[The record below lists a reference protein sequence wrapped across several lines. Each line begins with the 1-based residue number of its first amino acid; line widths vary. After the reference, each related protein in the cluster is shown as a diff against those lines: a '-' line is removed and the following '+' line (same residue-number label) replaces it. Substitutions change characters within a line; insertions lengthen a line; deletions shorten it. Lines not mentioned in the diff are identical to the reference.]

1 MKKASIVLPCYNDEL
16 SIKPST
22 ERIMNILNVLQY
34 SYEIILIEDA
44 SNDNSKKEIKKLA
57 KQYPKI
63 IHAYYHDINV
73 GRGGTVKEGILKA
86 HGEIVGFLDIDLE
99 VSENYLPA
107 FIRSIDNG
115 FDVAT
120 GTRIYKIDPSAILRF
135 IGSLGYSILVRALL
149 GLPFKDTEAGYKFFN
164 RGKILKVLKSV
175 KDKKWFFD
183 TEILARSY
191 MNNLKIS
198 EIPILFQRRPEKKS
212 TVKLFRDSCLYF
224 VKLLEFKNKMKKNEK
239 N

>member
-1 MKKASIVLPCYNDEL
+1 MKKVSVVLPCYNDGL
-16 SIKPST
+16 SIKLST
-22 ERIMNILNVLQY
+22 ERIINILSVLKY
-34 SYEIILIEDA
+34 SYEIILIDDA
-44 SNDNSKKEIKKLA
+44 STDSSKNEIKKLA
-57 KQYPKI
+57 KLYPKI
-63 IHAYYHDINV
+63 IHDYYHDLNV

-107 FIRSIDNG
+107 FIRSIDIG
-115 FDVAT
+115 SDVAT
-120 GTRIYKIDPSAILRF
+120 GIRVYKIYFSSLLRF
-135 IGSLGYSILVRALL
+135 IGSLGYSMLVRTLL

-164 RGKILKVLKSV
+164 RRKILKVLKEV
-175 KDKKWFFD
+175 KDLRWFFD
-183 TEILARSY
+183 TEILARSH

-212 TVKLFRDSCLYF
+212 TVKLFRDSWEYF
-224 VKLLEFKNKMKKNEK
+224 VRLLEFKNEMKKNEK

>member
-1 MKKASIVLPCYNDEL
+1 MKKVSVVLPCYNDGL
-16 SIKPST
+16 SIKLST
-22 ERIMNILNVLQY
+22 ERIINILSVLKY
-34 SYEIILIEDA
+34 SYEIILIDDA
-44 SNDNSKKEIKKLA
+44 SSDNSRREIQKMSRR
-57 KQYPKI
+57 YPKI

-107 FIRSIDNG
+107 FIRSIDIG

-120 GTRIYKIDPSAILRF
+120 GIRVYKIYFSSLLRF
-135 IGSLGYSILVRALL
+135 IGSLGYSMLVRALL

-164 RGKILKVLKSV
+164 RGKILKVLKKV
-175 KDKKWFFD
+175 KDEKWFFD

-212 TVKLFRDSCLYF
+212 TVKLFSDSWEYF
-224 VKLLEFKNKMKKNEK
+224 VRLLEFKNEMIKK
-239 N
+239 